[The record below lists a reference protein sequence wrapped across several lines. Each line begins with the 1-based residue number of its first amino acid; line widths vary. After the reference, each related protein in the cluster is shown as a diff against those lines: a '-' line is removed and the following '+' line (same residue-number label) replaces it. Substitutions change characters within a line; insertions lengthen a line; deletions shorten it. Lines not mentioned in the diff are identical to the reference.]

1 MERMV
6 MIKTAEVQVLTLVG
20 HQTQLRCRLMIL
32 LEQQHTV
39 FCLGGRMQSTV
50 QCKDSDQCLLDG
62 EVAVHAEHCQSLGN
76 KRIRQNL
83 VPYTDTLSV
92 SVAER

>member
-1 MERMV
+1 MEL
-6 MIKTAEVQVLTLVG
+6 IQTAEVQVLTLVG

-62 EVAVHAEHCQSLGN
+62 EVAVHAEHCQGLG
-76 KRIRQNL
+76 IRKYVKKP
-83 VPYTDTLSV
+83 VPYTDTLSGM
-92 SVAER
+92 SIAER

>member
-1 MERMV
+1 MSFEHHLTELMERMV

-20 HQTQLRCRLMIL
+20 HQTQLRCWLMIL

-50 QCKDSDQCLLDG
+50 QCKDSDQCLSDG
-62 EVAVHAEHCQSLGN
+62 EVAVHAEHCHKPWIGLGL
-76 KRIRQNL
+76 R
-83 VPYTDTLSV
+83 
-92 SVAER
+92 